1 MISIIDKFL
10 INESIFHWAR
20 NSITNILGKR
30 QLNRLG
36 RGQLT
41 SDDKIENSEKIE
53 LQQAINW
60 FAEPQAQIAIDEQ
73 QLIDIVKQ
81 TRLEIYEMEQAN

>member
-41 SDDKIENSEKIE
+41 SDDKIENSEKI
-53 LQQAINW
+53 QR
-60 FAEPQAQIAIDEQ
+60 
-73 QLIDIVKQ
+73 
-81 TRLEIYEMEQAN
+81 RLTPKPNKSDKDLGFKSIRSYKHPVNLP